1 MIRINLLPI
10 KQIKEREKTRKEVI
24 VFAGSF
30 ASLLV
35 GLMLIGYM
43 QSQKINGLQE
53 QIAQL
58 EAKKKSY
65 ALIIREIE
73 QLKKMK
79 TELERKIGVIATLQK
94 GAKLTVRVLDE
105 IANRTPSSRVW
116 LKSLSHSEDKL
127 RIDGVA
133 LDNETVAQY
142 MKSIKESPFF
152 ADADPDLSGTTQT
165 SVSGRNLSSFS
176 LAINVKIPQG
186 QATE

>member
-10 KQIKEREKTRKEVI
+10 KQIKEREQTRKEVI
-24 VFAGSF
+24 IFSVSF
-30 ASLLV
+30 VALLM
-35 GLMLIGYM
+35 GLMLIGLM
-43 QSQKINGLQE
+43 QSQKITGLQE
-53 QIAQL
+53 QITQL

-65 ALIIREIE
+65 ASIIREIE

-105 IANRTPSSRVW
+105 IANRTPSNRVW
-116 LKSLSHSEDKL
+116 LNSLSHSGASLK
-127 RIDGVA
+127 IAGIA

-165 SVSGRNLSSFS
+165 NVSGKNLSSFS
-176 LAINVKIPQG
+176 LAIDVKTP
-186 QATE
+186 